1 MEKYLL
7 EMFAGSLL
15 LTLVLE
21 LPIAWCMGLRG
32 RRLLLLVVLV
42 NILTNPVAVLLHWLG
57 VPQIAIEAAVI
68 AVEAAV
74 YCSFSHDDQWII
86 PHPVLLA
93 WVANSVSWVLGV
105 LIQWIGGKL

>member
-1 MEKYLL
+1 MGKYLL

-15 LTLVLE
+15 LTLILE
-21 LPIAWCMGLRG
+21 LPIAWCMGLRS
-32 RRLLLLVVLV
+32 RRLLLLVLLV
-42 NILTNPVAVLLHWLG
+42 NILTNPAAVLIHWLG
-57 VPQIAIEAAVI
+57 IPQVPIEAVVI

-74 YCSFSHDDQWII
+74 YCYFSHDNKWEI

-93 WVANSVSWVLGV
+93 LVANSVSWVLGV